1 MKLTLRHYAFALACI
16 AVPILLSACS
26 TSKRADNYYPVTRG
40 GDYQPAAGDRTE
52 CMASWYGKDFHG
64 RPTASGEIYDMYG
77 MTCAHRDYP
86 LGTRIKVT
94 NVSNGK
100 DVECI
105 INDRGPF
112 VPGRDLD
119 MSYGAA
125 RQIDLIGPGVGRVRI
140 EVLGREQRYQKEVRY
155 GKTGGGAVTIQTGSF
170 RDEENAR
177 KLKMG
182 LDLHYKD
189 VYIMKVLIGGE
200 HYFRVRMGRFKDRGD
215 ALKTAEPLARE
226 GYDVLITKYEKSK
239 ENN

>member
-1 MKLTLRHYAFALACI
+1 
-16 AVPILLSACS
+16 
-26 TSKRADNYYPVTRG
+26 
-40 GDYQPAAGDRTE
+40 
-52 CMASWYGKDFHG
+52 MASWYGKDFHG

-77 MTCAHRDYP
+77 RTCAHRDYP

-119 MSYGAA
+119 LSYGAA

-140 EVLGREQRYQKEVRY
+140 EVLGREQRYQKEVRFSRADS
-155 GKTGGGAVTIQTGSF
+155 GVVTIQAGSF

-177 KLKMG
+177 MLKMG
-182 LDLHYKD
+182 LDLHYRD
-189 VYIMKVLIGGE
+189 VYIMKVLVRGE
-200 HYFRVRMGRFKDRGD
+200 RYFRVRIGRFKDRGD

-226 GYDVLITKYEKSK
+226 GYSVMITKYEKGM
-239 ENN
+239 EIN